1 MLTKSLFQRIK
12 TELRFARYM
21 TGTNLQGAMELRA
34 SFFLQVFGM
43 MLNNTAHLMLWIY
56 FFHVFGTING
66 WTSVEVIG
74 LQGILALVFGIGMS
88 FANGISHL
96 PEYVDRGVFDQF
108 LLSPRNLY
116 IRIMINRM
124 GVSSLGDILFGTL
137 LIIVYLVMA
146 SATPV
151 QLLILLSLLPPVVC
165 LFINYLFVINLIGFL
180 IPDASSLVKN
190 LFMLQL
196 APSMYPYA
204 LFQGFFRIFF
214 IFIVPG
220 LTTAG
225 LPIDVVRSFHLKDY
239 AIVWIVSIAWTALAL
254 FLLKKAVRRYESGN
268 LTGARI

>member
-1 MLTKSLFQRIK
+1 MPKKSFLQRIK

-21 TGTNLQGAMELRA
+21 TGTNLQGAMELRS

-43 MLNNTAHLMLWIY
+43 MLNNTAHLSLWIY

-66 WTSVEVIG
+66 WTRVEVIG
-74 LQGILALVFGIGMS
+74 LQGILALTFGIGMS
-88 FANGISHL
+88 FANGVSHL

-116 IRIMINRM
+116 LRIMINRI
-124 GVSSLGDILFGTL
+124 GVSSLGDILFGVV
-137 LIIVYLVMA
+137 LITVYFVMA
-146 SATPV
+146 SATFA
-151 QLLILLSLLPPVVC
+151 QIFILLSLLPAVVC
-165 LFINYLFVINLIGFL
+165 LFINYMFVINLIGFL

-190 LFMLQL
+190 LFVLQL
-196 APSMYPYA
+196 APATYPYS
-204 LFQGFFRIFF
+204 LFQGVFRTFF

-225 LPIDVVRSFHLKDY
+225 LPIDIVRLFNLKDY
-239 AIVWIVSIAWTALAL
+239 AIVWIVSIVWTTLAW

-268 LTGARI
+268 LTGARV

>member
-1 MLTKSLFQRIK
+1 MPTKSLLQRIK

-21 TGTNLQGAMELRA
+21 TGTNLESAMELRT

-43 MLNNTAHLMLWIY
+43 MLNNTAHLSLWIY
-56 FFHVFGTING
+56 FFHVFGSING

-74 LQGILALVFGIGMS
+74 LQGILAFVFGIGMS
-88 FANGISHL
+88 FANGVSHL

-116 IRIMINRM
+116 IRIMMNRM
-124 GVSSLGDILFGTL
+124 GVSSLGDILFGVL
-137 LIIVYLVMA
+137 LIMLYLVMA
-146 SATPV
+146 SATLAQV
-151 QLLILLSLLPPVVC
+151 LILLSLLPAVVC
-165 LFINYLFVINLIGFL
+165 LFINYLFVINLIGSL
-180 IPDASSLVKN
+180 IPDATSLVKN

-196 APSMYPYA
+196 APATYPYG
-204 LFQGFFRIFF
+204 LFQGFSRVFF

-225 LPIDVVRSFHLKDY
+225 LPIDIVRSFHLREY
-239 AIVWIVSIAWTALAL
+239 AIVWGVSIVWTILAW